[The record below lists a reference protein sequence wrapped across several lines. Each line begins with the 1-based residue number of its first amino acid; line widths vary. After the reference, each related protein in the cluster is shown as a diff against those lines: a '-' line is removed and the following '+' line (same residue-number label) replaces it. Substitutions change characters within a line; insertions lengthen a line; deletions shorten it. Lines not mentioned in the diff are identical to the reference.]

1 MTKAELIQA
10 LEQCPD
16 DTIIMIVPD
25 TDYLPDAR
33 EADVVM
39 IERSS
44 RLRFCPPRDAE
55 QQQSV
60 TVYLS
65 TE

>member
-1 MTKAELIQA
+1 MTKAELVNL

-16 DTIIMIVPD
+16 DAIIMIVPD

-39 IERSS
+39 IEKSTRV
-44 RLRFCPPRDAE
+44 RFCPPRDAE
-55 QQQSV
+55 QQQTV
-60 TVYLS
+60 TIYLS